1 MYICGE
7 DLTVRLVLAVARS
20 VLSPFVGFRSK
31 NWVEGYGYEENID
44 REITNLFYLFL
55 LLVGCSFRRKQY

>member
-20 VLSPFVGFRSK
+20 ILSPFVGFRSK
-31 NWVEGYGYEENID
+31 NWVEGYGYEGNID

>member
-20 VLSPFVGFRSK
+20 ILSPFVGFRSK
-31 NWVEGYGYEENID
+31 NWVEGYGYEGNID
-44 REITNLFYLFL
+44 REITNLFICFFFL
-55 LLVGCSFRRKQY
+55 